1 MKTRR
6 YIKSEAKNDFERI
19 MEAHRLVM
27 EHIQK
32 HPGDKVTCTIPL
44 SNGTYYTATATPV
57 A

>member
-6 YIKSEAKNDFERI
+6 YIKSEAKSDFERI
-19 MEAHRLVM
+19 LEAHRLVM
-27 EHIQK
+27 EHIKK

-44 SNGTYYTATATPV
+44 SNGTYYTATATPI